1 MRRVYRAI
9 MRCVGEI
16 TRRVTTLDSGSIFD
30 GGRVFGVH
38 RPQQERVLKQIVCCM
53 NMLSCS

>member
-1 MRRVYRAI
+1 

-16 TRRVTTLDSGSIFD
+16 TRRVTSLDSGSIFD